1 MFARRGVFIIGMLL
15 LIAPI
20 YALASKNAESP
31 GKTTKWKVYKT
42 DNFSL
47 RYPPDFKVE
56 SLQGQ
61 SGGGYLDTG
70 IVKIAFPDKAFQGE
84 NTNYKEAFLVVSTSS
99 KQQTVAN
106 CTKFAG
112 LGGIGNQI
120 GQVEI
125 NGVKLKTLTTGEG
138 AAGNHIESKLYRNV
152 HEGS

>member
-61 SGGGYLDTG
+61 SGGGYL
-70 IVKIAFPDKAFQGE
+70 VRE
-84 NTNYKEAFLVVSTSS
+84 L
-99 KQQTVAN
+99 
-106 CTKFAG
+106 
-112 LGGIGNQI
+112 
-120 GQVEI
+120 
-125 NGVKLKTLTTGEG
+125 
-138 AAGNHIESKLYRNV
+138 
-152 HEGS
+152 

>member
-1 MFARRGVFIIGMLL
+1 M
-15 LIAPI
+15 
-20 YALASKNAESP
+20 
-31 GKTTKWKVYKT
+31 
-42 DNFSL
+42 
-47 RYPPDFKVE
+47 
-56 SLQGQ
+56 
-61 SGGGYLDTG
+61 
-70 IVKIAFPDKAFQGE
+70 KIAFPDKAFQGE

-125 NGVKLKTLTTGEG
+125 NGVKFKTLTTGEG